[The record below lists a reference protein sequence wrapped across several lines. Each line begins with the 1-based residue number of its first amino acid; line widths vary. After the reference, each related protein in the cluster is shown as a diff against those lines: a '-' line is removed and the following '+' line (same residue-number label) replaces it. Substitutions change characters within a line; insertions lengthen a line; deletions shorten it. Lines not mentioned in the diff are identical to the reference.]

1 MKKFLKK
8 KKMHYKSIGL
18 VIREGGGGKFGLAI
32 FNILL
37 IVNEKILNFLSSAFL
52 IRASLYYLYYA

>member
-18 VIREGGGGKFGLAI
+18 VIRGGGGKFGLAI

>member
-18 VIREGGGGKFGLAI
+18 VIRGGGKFGLAI